1 MIRGPQPKPR
11 PPRAS
16 TSCSHSTP
24 SLYKL
29 VTDVRARSRLR
40 VAERHRFSGKPTV
53 FPYCSNQ
60 KPRGSPKSYYVH
72 HTQQISK
79 AAVLYD
85 AMAIRKQILS
95 LRQGLCT
102 NTAAQADP
110 ASDAYRA

>member
-1 MIRGPQPKPR
+1 MGG
-11 PPRAS
+11 
-16 TSCSHSTP
+16 P
-24 SLYKL
+24 SLGVL
-29 VTDVRARSRLR
+29 
-40 VAERHRFSGKPTV
+40 AERAKGRGATDRTKYGST
-53 FPYCSNQ
+53 
-60 KPRGSPKSYYVH
+60 RGSPKSYYVH

>member
-1 MIRGPQPKPR
+1 MHN
-11 PPRAS
+11 
-16 TSCSHSTP
+16 TLTP
-24 SLYKL
+24 
-29 VTDVRARSRLR
+29 
-40 VAERHRFSGKPTV
+40 
-53 FPYCSNQ
+53 
-60 KPRGSPKSYYVH
+60 

>member
-1 MIRGPQPKPR
+1 MLAAVVACSLCRTRKQELKFRNVNAKGRGATDRTKYG
-11 PPRAS
+11 S
-16 TSCSHSTP
+16 T
-24 SLYKL
+24 
-29 VTDVRARSRLR
+29 
-40 VAERHRFSGKPTV
+40 
-53 FPYCSNQ
+53 
-60 KPRGSPKSYYVH
+60 RGSPTSYYVH